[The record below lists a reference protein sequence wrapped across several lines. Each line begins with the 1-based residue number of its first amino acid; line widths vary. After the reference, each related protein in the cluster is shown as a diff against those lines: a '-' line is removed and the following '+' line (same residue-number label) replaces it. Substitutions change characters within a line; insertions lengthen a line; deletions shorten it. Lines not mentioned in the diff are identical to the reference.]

1 MKRRDLLKGIAA
13 ATVVSV
19 AAPRAW
25 AADQGESEKMVE
37 YLFVQNAKEV
47 SLKDGVLTLKGV
59 ADDTLYFSDRPD
71 RIVGRETTKEFV
83 DTWAQGTDSFKENP
97 PNAVLSVLHGA
108 ELQDIVVELKEPR
121 LKGADLVYA
130 VEVLDG
136 EKTAKGGIC
145 SLFIDVI
152 GRPLTPLSVAGV
164 ARRTSRRTARRVARR
179 H

>member
-1 MKRRDLLKGIAA
+1 MKRRELLKVLAVA
-13 ATVVSV
+13 SVVAST
-19 AAPRAW
+19 APRAW
-25 AADQGESEKMVE
+25 AAEQAEAGKMVE

-47 SLKDGVLTLKGV
+47 LLKDGVLTLKGI

-71 RIVGRETTKEFV
+71 RIVGRETTKKFV

-108 ELQDIVVELKEPR
+108 ELKDIVVVLKKPR
-121 LKGADLVYA
+121 IKGDDLVYD

-136 EKTAKGGIC
+136 EKAAKGGVS

-152 GRPLTPLSVAGV
+152 GRPLTPGSVAGV
-164 ARRTSRRTARRVARR
+164 ARRSSRRTVRRVERR
-179 H
+179 R

>member
-1 MKRRDLLKGIAA
+1 MKRRELLKVLAVA
-13 ATVVSV
+13 SVVAST
-19 AAPRAW
+19 APRAW
-25 AADQGESEKMVE
+25 AAEQAEAGKMVE

-47 SLKDGVLTLKGV
+47 LLKDGVLTLKGI

-71 RIVGRETTKEFV
+71 RIVGRETTKKFV

-108 ELQDIVVELKEPR
+108 ELKDIVVVLKKPR
-121 LKGADLVYA
+121 IKGGDLIYD

-136 EKTAKGGIC
+136 EKAAKGGIS

-152 GRPLTPLSVAGV
+152 GRPLTPGSVAGV
-164 ARRTSRRTARRVARR
+164 ARRSSRRTVRRVERR
-179 H
+179 R